1 MTKTWIVQSMTSP
14 EMPEKI
20 CCESILDAARAWA
33 ERMFRQG
40 LLVRSGTSVLV
51 RCVDDPVVKRPTPAG
66 TANRGFG
73 VGRGMGIRE
82 LGMSATTYQV
92 KISIVNMP
100 AFRAK
105 LEGVAYERVNDDPS
119 KEAKRG

>member
-20 CCESILDAARAWA
+20 CCDSITDAACGWA
-33 ERMFRQG
+33 KRMFRRG
-40 LLVRSGTSVLV
+40 LLVRSGTLVLV
-51 RCVDDPVVKRPTPAG
+51 RCVDDPVIKRPTPAS

-73 VGRGMGIRE
+73 TGRGMGIRE

-92 KISIVNMP
+92 KISIVDMP
-100 AFRAK
+100 AFQAR
-105 LEGVAYERVNDDPS
+105 LEGIVYEGVNSDPR
-119 KEAKRG
+119 EEGRRG

>member
-1 MTKTWIVQSMTSP
+1 MTKTWIVQSMTAP

-20 CCESILDAARAWA
+20 CCESITDAACAWA
-33 ERMFRQG
+33 KRLFRQG

-51 RCVDDPVVKRPTPAG
+51 RCVDDPAVKRPTAS

-73 VGRGMGIRE
+73 TGRGMGIRD

-92 KISIVNMP
+92 KIMIVDMP
-100 AFRAK
+100 AFQAR
-105 LEGVAYERVNDDPS
+105 LEGVVYEGVSTDPANGG
-119 KEAKRG
+119 KNG

>member
-1 MTKTWIVQSMTSP
+1 MVSP

-40 LLVRSGTSVLV
+40 LLVRTGTSVLV
-51 RCVDDPVVKRPTPAG
+51 RCVDDPMVKRPTPAS

-73 VGRGMGIRE
+73 VGRGMGIRD

-92 KISIVNMP
+92 KITIANIP
-100 AFRAK
+100 AFRAS
-105 LEGVAYERVNDDPS
+105 LEGVVYERVNEAPA
-119 KEAKRG
+119 KEDSGG

>member
-1 MTKTWIVQSMTSP
+1 MTKTWIVQAMTPP

-20 CCESILDAARAWA
+20 CCESITDAACAWA
-33 ERMFRQG
+33 KRMFRQG
-40 LLVRSGTSVLV
+40 LLVHTGMSVLV
-51 RCVDDPVVKRPTPAG
+51 RCVDDPVLKRPTPAS

-73 VGRGMGIRE
+73 AGRGMGVKE

-100 AFRAK
+100 AFHAR
-105 LEGVAYERVNDDPS
+105 LESVAYEGVSGEPTNG
-119 KEAKRG
+119 AHHG

>member
-1 MTKTWIVQSMTSP
+1 MISP

-40 LLVRSGTSVLV
+40 LLVRTGTSVLV
-51 RCVDDPVVKRPTPAG
+51 RCVDDPIVKRPTPAS

-92 KISIVNMP
+92 KISVVDMP
-100 AFRAK
+100 AFRTR
-105 LEGVAYERVNDDPS
+105 LESVVYEGVNGEPS
-119 KEAKRG
+119 KGARHG

>member
-1 MTKTWIVQSMTSP
+1 MTKTWIVQSMVAP

-20 CCESILDAARAWA
+20 CCDSIIDAACGWA
-33 ERMFRQG
+33 KRLFRQG

-51 RCVDDPVVKRPTPAG
+51 RCVDDPVVNRPTPAS

-73 VGRGMGIRE
+73 AGRGVGIRE

-92 KISIVNMP
+92 KISIVDMP
-100 AFRAK
+100 AFQAR
-105 LEGVAYERVNDDPS
+105 LEGVVYEGVSGDSTN
-119 KEAKRG
+119 EGKRG

>member
-1 MTKTWIVQSMTSP
+1 VTKTWIVQAMTSP

-40 LLVRSGTSVLV
+40 MLVRTGTSVLV
-51 RCVDDPVVKRPTPAG
+51 RCVNDPVVKRPTPAS
-66 TANRGFG
+66 TANRGYG

-92 KISIVNMP
+92 KISLVDMP
-100 AFRAK
+100 AFRAC
-105 LEGVAYERVNDDPS
+105 LESVVYEGVNEG
-119 KEAKRG
+119 RGGRHG

>member
-1 MTKTWIVQSMTSP
+1 MTRTWIVQSMTPP

-20 CCESILDAARAWA
+20 CCDSILDAACGWA
-33 ERMFRQG
+33 KRMFRQG

-51 RCVDDPVVKRPTPAG
+51 RCVDDPMIKRPTPAS

-73 VGRGMGIRE
+73 AGRGVGIRD

-92 KISIVNMP
+92 KVSIVNMP
-100 AFRAK
+100 AFQAS
-105 LEGVAYERVNDDPS
+105 LEGVAYEGVNGEPPNGGS
-119 KEAKRG
+119 RG

>member
-1 MTKTWIVQSMTSP
+1 VTKTWIVQSMIAP

-20 CCESILDAARAWA
+20 CCESIVDAACGWA
-33 ERMFRQG
+33 KRMFRKG

-51 RCVDDPVVKRPTPAG
+51 RCVDDPVVKRPTPAS

-73 VGRGMGIRE
+73 TGRGMGIRE

-92 KISIVNMP
+92 KITIVDMP
-100 AFRAK
+100 AFRAS
-105 LEGVAYERVNDDPS
+105 LEGVVYEGVNGDPV
-119 KEAKRG
+119 KETKHG